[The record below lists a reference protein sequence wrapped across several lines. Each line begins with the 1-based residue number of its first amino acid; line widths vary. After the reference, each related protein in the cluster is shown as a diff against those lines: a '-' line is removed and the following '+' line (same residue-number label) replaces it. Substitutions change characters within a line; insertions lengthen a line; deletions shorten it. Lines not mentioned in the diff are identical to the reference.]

1 MPERSNSHQSGSD
14 HDDYSGLLRCAATDE
29 LAEYANHQ
37 LGQAAK
43 QEHARNAH
51 QMGLLLHIQGCEC
64 AGFRFYAGTG
74 GISVTLAMGCRHKS
88 IRVPG
93 GVHEKPDKLS
103 TVVDAVDCG
112 RADPVRIIDRLE
124 ESIVEDESVSESC
137 SVRIRSN
144 HVVLIVQAE
153 CLGEGGPR
161 EIESEERPLGDQ
173 KAVVLAGVID
183 VKTRDRPTVV
193 DASDLGPAPG
203 WRDPEHHKNSP
214 VIVENVGMIDPCGI
228 GVIARSLVKIIQAE
242 ELVEG
247 GTWEI
252 YGCESAV
259 DVQEAVSGSSHIDIE
274 PICIEGKCKRRA
286 TAPVVDHCHLRS
298 YGIG

>member
-93 GVHEKPDKLS
+93 GVHEKPAKLS

-112 RADPVRIIDRLE
+112 GADPLRIVDRLE
-124 ESIVEDESVSESC
+124 ESIVEDESVSKSC
-137 SVRIRSN
+137 GVHIRSN
-144 HVVLIVQAE
+144 HVALIVQSE
-153 CLGEGGPR
+153 CLGGGGRR
-161 EIESEERPLGDQ
+161 EIESGERPVGEQ
-173 KAVVLAGVID
+173 K
-183 VKTRDRPTVV
+183 TVV
-193 DASDLGPAPG
+193 DP
-203 WRDPEHHKNSP
+203 
-214 VIVENVGMIDPCGI
+214 
-228 GVIARSLVKIIQAE
+228 
-242 ELVEG
+242 
-247 GTWEI
+247 
-252 YGCESAV
+252 SAV
-259 DVQEAVSGSSHIDIE
+259 DVKA
-274 PICIEGKCKRRA
+274 
-286 TAPVVDHCHLRS
+286 
-298 YGIG
+298 

>member
-1 MPERSNSHQSGSD
+1 
-14 HDDYSGLLRCAATDE
+14 
-29 LAEYANHQ
+29 
-37 LGQAAK
+37 
-43 QEHARNAH
+43 
-51 QMGLLLHIQGCEC
+51 
-64 AGFRFYAGTG
+64 
-74 GISVTLAMGCRHKS
+74 MGCRHKS

-144 HVVLIVQAE
+144 HVDLIVQAE

-193 DASDLGPAPG
+193 DASGLGAAGG
-203 WRDPEHHKNSP
+203 WRDRDHQEHSP

-242 ELVEG
+242 KLVEG

-259 DVQEAVSGSSHIDIE
+259 DVQEAVSGSSGIDIE
-274 PICIEGKCKRRA
+274 PVGVA
-286 TAPVVDHCHLRS
+286 LVVNANDLRLGGSGEVLRS
-298 YGIG
+298 EIVWEGEDEPLVDCGTVITGDHFKIVDAEQLGERVAWEDDGTEEKAVFLFPG